1 MQYTLLNHTTITL
14 FRNKFHCHHM
24 LQFITQIHTIL
35 DVHPVRRILLSRN
48 TFISS
53 IASACF
59 GPAYSSHSLLYSYLD
74 D

>member
-14 FRNKFHCHHM
+14 FRNKFNCHHM
-24 LQFITQIHTIL
+24 LHITQIHTLL
-35 DVHPVRRILLSRN
+35 DVQPVRGVLLSRN